1 MEVDKTQFAGY
12 NIMEF
17 SPGVKGALAEVAE
30 RLIPHE
36 TEILDTWITR
46 QWDTWQPPGLSRD
59 DLRNV
64 FGRIFRL
71 ILDCMR
77 KREPEQ
83 CLRALEDI
91 GTELAHKGF
100 PFQALIISIHFLEG
114 SYLQFLL
121 SPPSSSASLWLQAM
135 DEFLH
140 AVLASVA
147 SSYFDAYRK
156 DLLEEAE
163 VGRIVQESLLADI
176 PKKAADL
183 EVAHIYISAHERAQ
197 LGGDFL
203 DSFGIDP
210 RESFFLIGD
219 LSGHGLEAAA
229 DSVMLRSLFKGFMIE
244 NPDLADAMG
253 RLNRVMEFELGPS
266 QFATA
271 LAVSY
276 QASGQ
281 LRVVNAGHP
290 LPIICSD
297 ECAEFESCGAALG
310 IDRSW
315 VYSVVEGELK
325 QGAVFVAFTDG
336 LIEARTGKD
345 LYGEER
351 AAAAIY
357 KVRDAS
363 ARTIAEYL
371 IDEALRHA
379 GSKFR
384 DDVAVLVLKRNKSG
398 S

>member
-1 MEVDKTQFAGY
+1 MEDNTRFAGY

-17 SPGVKGALAEVAE
+17 SPRVKEALAEVAE

-36 TEILDTWITR
+36 SEILDTWIMR

-59 DLRNV
+59 DLRDV
-64 FGRIFRL
+64 FGRIFRF
-71 ILDCMR
+71 ILKCMKER
-77 KREPEQ
+77 DLEQ
-83 CLRALEDI
+83 CLRGLEDE
-91 GTELAHKGF
+91 GAELAHVGF
-100 PFQALIISIHFLEG
+100 PFQALVISVHFLEG
-114 SYLQFLL
+114 SYLRFLL
-121 SPPSSSASLWLQAM
+121 HPPSDKAMRWLQSM

-163 VGRIVQESLLADI
+163 VGRVVQEGLLADI
-176 PKKAADL
+176 PKKTADL
-183 EVAHIYISAHERAQ
+183 EVAHVYISAHERAQ

-203 DSFGIDP
+203 DSFRIDP

-229 DSVMLRSLFKGFMIE
+229 DSVMLRSLFKGFMVE

-253 RLNRVMEFELGPS
+253 RLNRVMEFELGPA

-276 QASGQ
+276 QPSGK
-281 LRVVNAGHP
+281 LKVVNAGHP
-290 LPIICSD
+290 LPIICNG
-297 ECAEFESCGAALG
+297 ECSTLEPYGAALG
-310 IDRSW
+310 IDKDW

-325 QGAVFVAFTDG
+325 PGAVFVAFTDG
-336 LIEARTGKD
+336 LIEARIGKD
-345 LYGEER
+345 LFGEER
-351 AAAAIY
+351 AAAAVH
-357 KVRDAS
+357 KVKSAS
-363 ARTIAEYL
+363 ARHIAEYL

-379 GSKFR
+379 GGKFR
-384 DDVAVLVLKRNKSG
+384 DDVAVLVLKRSG
-398 S
+398 EK